1 MDSCIFCKIANKEAP
16 ANIVYEDDEKLAFL
30 ELNQSSPG
38 HVMVILKKHGR
49 TMWDYDENEIGQI
62 MKGVQKVAKKV
73 KNGMGSDWLTIGI
86 NHEEKRGVQHLHI
99 HVIPRWENDRGGI
112 IQTIVNTPVEE
123 SRESITK
130 KIKNAD

>member
-1 MDSCIFCKIANKEAP
+1 MENCIFCRIAKKEAP
-16 ANIVYEDDEKLAFL
+16 ANIVYEDYEKLAFL

-49 TMWDYDENEIGQI
+49 AMWDYSEEELGQI

-73 KNGMGSDWLTIGI
+73 KNGMAADWLTIGI

-99 HVIPRWENDRGGI
+99 HIVPRWDNDGGGI
-112 IQTIVNTPVEE
+112 IQTIVRNDVKED
-123 SRESITK
+123 RETIAS
-130 KIKNAD
+130 KIANAN